1 MANLDLEKLDLNEA
15 ERKAVA
21 EILKEVSE
29 NGISTKMNDILLEDY
44 SEIPV
49 SIDTFLHDTRYL
61 GRGLT
66 TGEGKF
72 TLFPYWENL
81 LKRLYPD
88 PLKPAICNT
97 LALTGCLTGDTK
109 VPLLNGKTLTMK
121 ELSEI
126 GNLDEYVYS
135 YDVEKNL
142 YQPGH
147 LIKAFS
153 TGIKDVYEIT
163 LDNGKSFRATSNHQ
177 FMVRDKS
184 WKSID
189 SGLSIGDSLMPLNR
203 KYDTELTKGK
213 GRTGYE
219 SILNPNK
226 DGTYTELFTHRIIM
240 RWKRGSYKGVI
251 HHKDFNKLNNDPRN
265 LLLTNWSAHRHYHAK
280 RGGEYFKE
288 FNEKRKNGTLDPDT
302 LNRVLAGGLKGCLSR
317 WSKKESHEEASIRCT
332 KQMLNGK
339 AKYMA
344 DRAWSGENR
353 EKNLKRVSKQIN
365 SLNTNKE
372 KINEW
377 QIRKGIKVANLC
389 LIENNDL
396 NEELYNQTK
405 LNHNMRTGYPK
416 WDNLMKRISYDELYN
431 CAKNY
436 NHKIVSIKY
445 IGKEEVYD
453 LTVEKYHNFALDCG
467 IVAHNSIGIGK
478 STEAVIIGL
487 YELYRMMCLKDP
499 AVYYGIMSTD
509 TISFAVINITL
520 EASHGVAWDKL
531 QNLIQSSEW
540 FMARGRMAGQN
551 NPEWVPDTKYK
562 IDLICGSQPRHFI
575 GKALFWCFMD
585 EISFQPNQS
594 VERQKEKA
602 TELVSSA
609 TARMQSRFMNKRGNP
624 TILVMASSK
633 RTEQSFLETWIE
645 NKKKNES
652 KTTIIVDE
660 PQWVVRDDKK
670 SDKTFKV
677 AIGNKFLP
685 SEVLPPDVSEDE
697 CVYYRERGFRLIDV
711 PINYY
716 ENFIDDIDIAL
727 TDIAGISTTS
737 TSSYIS
743 GERITQCKTESIHNP
758 FTKDIIEVGD
768 GLDDNAQIWDWFD
781 LSKVDPAMKKKPLY
795 MHLDLSLSGD
805 KSGIGGTW
813 IKGLKISGE
822 GDNKAKE
829 LYYQL
834 AFIVSIKAPR
844 GHQVSF
850 EKIRNFI
857 YWLKQQGFN
866 IKGISSDTFARSGV
880 EQDLLAKGYHYE
892 ILSVDRVGTDRVQE
906 QYAYLKNCLYEKRI
920 LLPRHGINLLT
931 EELVGLER
939 NNNSGK
945 IDHSPSSINCFTGD
959 TKVSL
964 LDGREL
970 SFIELVKEYEEGKE
984 NWVYTVNENTLYI
997 EPKLIKKAWC
1007 SGHNAKLLEI
1017 TLDNGEKIR
1026 CTPEHRFMLR
1036 NGSYVQANE
1045 LLENDSLM
1053 PLYRKYPNKGVLND
1067 YRLYYE
1073 VIEDQ
1078 WHFEHRKFAT
1088 EVFDEKHL
1096 VHHKNCNKKDNSPTN
1111 LIWMSKK
1118 AHVQVH
1124 AELQTGAQ
1132 SPEAKAKRSKSL
1144 KQNFMDTRNNKEY
1157 WIRWYPGCTAE
1168 EAYEKHLEYEKNI
1181 EMRKELHDKRKENN
1195 RLKTEA
1201 QRKKQLEM
1209 FEYYGI
1215 DESSLKGTDLQ
1226 KLMIKYAHDIDPTYQ
1241 QKVTAAVSNNHK
1253 LGKYVNANIAL
1264 QKCNQHNKMLR
1275 ELFPIVDKDEFFEFF
1290 NIVYDEI
1297 PSKNRAPWVNR
1308 YRQKKYELVNHK
1320 VVSIKELD
1328 TTEDVYD
1335 IEVDGNHNFALS
1347 AGVFVHN
1354 SKDSADAFC
1363 GSVWM
1368 ASKNGEQFAYDFGES
1383 LDTITDFNNEA
1394 SIDDYNKDFESS
1406 LLQLK
1411 QPTTNTQGSGIDFG
1425 MGPAVDY
1432 MGGINDGIIFW

>member
-153 TGIKDVYEIT
+153 TGIKDVYEII
-163 LDNGKSFRATSNHQ
+163 LDNGKSFRATSNHR
-177 FMVRDKS
+177 FMLRDKS

-203 KYDTELTKGK
+203 KYDTELTKG
-213 GRTGYE
+213 RTDY
-219 SILNPNK
+219 L
-226 DGTYTELFTHRIIM
+226 
-240 RWKRGSYKGVI
+240 
-251 HHKDFNKLNNDPRN
+251 
-265 LLLTNWSAHRHYHAK
+265 
-280 RGGEYFKE
+280 
-288 FNEKRKNGTLDPDT
+288 
-302 LNRVLAGGLKGCLSR
+302 
-317 WSKKESHEEASIRCT
+317 
-332 KQMLNGK
+332 
-339 AKYMA
+339 
-344 DRAWSGENR
+344 
-353 EKNLKRVSKQIN
+353 
-365 SLNTNKE
+365 
-372 KINEW
+372 
-377 QIRKGIKVANLC
+377 
-389 LIENNDL
+389 
-396 NEELYNQTK
+396 
-405 LNHNMRTGYPK
+405 K

-540 FMARGRMAGQN
+540 FMDRGRMAGQN

-685 SEVLPPDVSEDE
+685 SEVLPPDISEDE

-743 GERITQCKTESIHNP
+743 GERITQCKTENIYNP

-768 GLDDNAQIWDWFD
+768 GLDDTAQIWDWFD
-781 LSKVDPAMKKKPLY
+781 LSKVDPAMKKKPLF

-834 AFIVSIKAPR
+834 AFVVSIKAPR

-880 EQDLLAKGYHYE
+880 EQDLLSKGYHYE

-920 LLPRHGINLLT
+920 LLPRYGINLLT

-984 NWVYTVNENTLYI
+984 NWVYTVNEDTLYI

-1053 PLYRKYPNKGVLND
+1053 PLYRKYPSKGILND

-1073 VIEDQ
+1073 VIENK

-1096 VHHKNCNKKDNSPTN
+1096 VHHKNCDKKDNSPTN

-1144 KQNFMDTRNNKEY
+1144 KQNFRDTRNNKEY

-1181 EMRKELHDKRKENN
+1181 TMRKELHDKRKENN

-1264 QKCNQHNKMLR
+1264 QKCNQYNKMLR
-1275 ELFPIVDKDEFFEFF
+1275 ELFPVDKDEFFEFF

-1320 VVSIKELD
+1320 VISIKELD

-1383 LDTITDFNNEA
+1383 LDTITDFNVEA

-1411 QPTTNTQGSGIDFG
+1411 QPTTNTQDQGIDFG